1 MSKLS
6 LAGEWKLRG
15 EFMDVTADR
24 CAEVLV
30 HLNAMPPKP
39 TIPGYLTE
47 ENMTEEEREM
57 YLKEPDPKFTVNTA
71 LAMHPYPSKTG
82 YIPMTVP
89 GDVTTALIDNGVIE
103 EPFLKDNTKKSIWIK
118 ELSWWLVKEFDITEE
133 MLNEDIVRLNIEMLD
148 FNADILVNGIPAGHQ
163 ENTFCAFSADIK
175 RFLHVGTNQIVIR
188 LTSGMELN
196 YPHDTVSYYCASDNA
211 ICDQR
216 VYTRKPQFTYGWD
229 WCQPVPTCGIGRSIE
244 IEAFSGAQVIAS
256 RVDTLSLS
264 GNDAE
269 IEFHFEIEKSNMVQS
284 AETELEYELSIDG
297 KTAYT
302 GHQTLM
308 LVGGINFAQERV
320 VLKNAKLWWPNG
332 YGAQNLYTF
341 TARCTARGI
350 THEAKPKKIG
360 IRTLSIDF
368 SKLEEQPGDTPPP
381 RFSFRGPGPV
391 LPQVPCHI
399 TWTNEAAHAAIR
411 SGFDRSPLFTGVIQ
425 GTGARYCPSIEDKVA
440 RFPERERHQ
449 IFLEPEGLD
458 SPEVYANGI
467 STSLPLDV
475 QQAMIHAIPGLEH
488 AVMVRPGY
496 AIEYDYAN
504 PVQLHGTLET
514 KTLPGLWLAGQINGT
529 SGYEEAAAQGLWAAL
544 NIACREKELDPFV
557 PGRDS
562 SYMAVLVDDLV
573 TSGTEEPYRMFTSR
587 AEHRLLLR
595 EDNADVRL
603 TPLGRKIGLVGE
615 EQWRLFNDKMEH
627 GHAVRRLLQ
636 QVRVQLTDGDDAAQT
651 APATPEE
658 TELRTALRG
667 RTLEEALRRPDMN
680 LERLARISAP
690 LAEALADRDLRD
702 LETVQVDVKYA
713 GYLERQRELIARAAR
728 LESVE
733 LPADLDYR
741 QVAGLSREVEEKL
754 DRVRPRNLGQAGRI
768 SGVTPAA
775 VGCLEIHLHKLGL
788 LRGKRQSL

>member
-1 MSKLS
+1 MFDCIVVGAGHAGCEAAMTLARFGQRVLLITGNVDRIGHLSCNPAIGGLAKGHMVREIDALGGMMGLWADRAGIQFRTLNASKGPAVRATRAQIDRDSYMEAAKAALFAEPDITIWQDTVDEVLERGGRAAGVRTELGQTFEAPHVILTTGTFLCGLIHVGLTHFPGGRLGDAAAMKLS
-6 LAGEWKLRG
+6 DSLRKHG
-15 EFMDVTADR
+15 
-24 CAEVLV
+24 
-30 HLNAMPPKP
+30 
-39 TIPGYLTE
+39 LTLG
-47 ENMTEEEREM
+47 R
-57 YLKEPDPKFTVNTA
+57 L
-71 LAMHPYPSKTG
+71 KTG
-82 YIPMTVP
+82 
-89 GDVTTALIDNGVIE
+89 TT
-103 EPFLKDNTKKSIWIK
+103 P
-118 ELSWWLVKEFDITEE
+118 
-133 MLNEDIVRLNIEMLD
+133 RLL
-148 FNADILVNGIPAGHQ
+148 
-163 ENTFCAFSADIK
+163 
-175 RFLHVGTNQIVIR
+175 
-188 LTSGMELN
+188 
-196 YPHDTVSYYCASDNA
+196 
-211 ICDQR
+211 
-216 VYTRKPQFTYGWD
+216 
-229 WCQPVPTCGIGRSIE
+229 RS
-244 IEAFSGAQVIAS
+244 
-256 RVDTLSLS
+256 
-264 GNDAE
+264 
-269 IEFHFEIEKSNMVQS
+269 
-284 AETELEYELSIDG
+284 
-297 KTAYT
+297 
-302 GHQTLM
+302 
-308 LVGGINFAQERV
+308 
-320 VLKNAKLWWPNG
+320 
-332 YGAQNLYTF
+332 
-341 TARCTARGI
+341 
-350 THEAKPKKIG
+350 
-360 IRTLSIDF
+360 SIDF
-368 SKLEEQPGDTPPP
+368 SQMEEQPGDDPAPG
-381 RFSFRGPGPV
+381 FSFYGPKPGQ
-391 LPQVPCHI
+391 PQVPCYV
-399 TWTNEAAHAAIR
+399 TWTNERTHDAIR
-411 SGFDRSPLFTGVIQ
+411 SGMDRSPLFTGVIE
-425 GTGARYCPSIEDKVA
+425 GTGARYCPSVEDKVA
-440 RFPERERHQ
+440 RFPERERHHVF
-449 IFLEPEGLD
+449 IEPEGLNGQ
-458 SPEVYANGI
+458 ECYANGI

-475 QQAMIHAIPGLEH
+475 QLAMIASIPGLEH
-488 AVMVRPGY
+488 AKMVRPGY

-514 KTLPGLWLAGQINGT
+514 KALPGLWLAGQINGT

-636 QVRVQLTDGDDAAQT
+636 QVRVQLTDGDEAAQT

-667 RTLEEALRRPDMN
+667 RTLEEALRRPDMD